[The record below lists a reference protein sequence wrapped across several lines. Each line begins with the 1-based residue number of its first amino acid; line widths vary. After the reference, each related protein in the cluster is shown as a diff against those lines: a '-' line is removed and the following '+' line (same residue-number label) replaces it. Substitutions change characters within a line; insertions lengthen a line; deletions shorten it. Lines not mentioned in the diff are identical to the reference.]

1 MLNQKSRCAG
11 VGGGVVGSAKET
23 GEADADGHLAA
34 FAWILAHSSVSS
46 KDQGYS
52 FFFFQC
58 KEQRT

>member
-1 MLNQKSRCAG
+1 M
-11 VGGGVVGSAKET
+11 GGVGSAKEA

-34 FAWILAHSSVSS
+34 FVWILAHSSVSS